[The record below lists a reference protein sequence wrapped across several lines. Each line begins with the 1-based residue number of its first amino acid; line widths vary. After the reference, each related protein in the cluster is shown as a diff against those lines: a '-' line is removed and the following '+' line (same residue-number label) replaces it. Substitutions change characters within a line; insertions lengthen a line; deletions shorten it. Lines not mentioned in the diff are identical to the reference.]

1 MRILLF
7 TGKGGV
13 GKTTLAAATAAT
25 LADHGRRTLVVS
37 TDPAHSLGDAYGVPL
52 GAQPR
57 EVERRLDAVQID
69 SRNLVDAAWE
79 GLRGQ
84 MKSALAGAGLDA
96 LDAEELTVVPGVDE
110 LLALSEVQRLA
121 LTKRWHTVVVDCGP
135 TAETLRLL
143 ALPEAISA
151 YLRRLYG
158 WQSVSP
164 RARKT
169 TGVAASV
176 AQLGRH
182 LEDLRDLLTDHDVT
196 SVRLVLTPER
206 VVVAETRRT
215 LTALALRG
223 IKVDGLIAN
232 RLMPAP
238 GFWRGGAATWLKARR
253 KQQDEVL
260 EEIRGAGMP
269 PLQLVEHRAVEP
281 VGLEALADISQQ
293 LYQGGDPLVGTV
305 NGQASEAALMQIT
318 AERKG
323 GYRLRIALPLDTGTD
338 VDLARVDDDLAI
350 TIDGFRRLVALPRL
364 LRSCAVVGAESD
376 AQGIVVQLADPEE
389 TR

>member
-1 MRILLF
+1 MRLLLF

-25 LADHGRRTLVVS
+25 LAKHGRRTLVVS
-37 TDPAHSLGDAYGVPL
+37 TDPAHSLADAFGVPL
-52 GAQPR
+52 KSEPT
-57 EVERRLDAVQID
+57 EVERRLEAVQID
-69 SRNLVDAAWE
+69 SRNLVDAAWSQ
-79 GLRGQ
+79 LRGQ
-84 MKSALAGAGLDA
+84 LRSALAGAGLDA

-158 WQSVSP
+158 WQPVSP
-164 RARKT
+164 RARK
-169 TGVAASV
+169 GVAASV
-176 AQLGRH
+176 AQLGQH
-182 LEDLRDLLTDHDVT
+182 LESLRSLLTDPETT

-223 IKVDGLIAN
+223 IRVDGLVAN

-253 KQQDEVL
+253 QQQDEVL
-260 EEIRGAGMP
+260 AEIRGAGMP
-269 PLQLVEHRAVEP
+269 ELQLVEHRAVEP

-293 LYQGGDPLVGTV
+293 LYEGGDPLTGTS
-305 NGQASEAALMQIT
+305 NGHAPMLQIT
-318 AERKG
+318 PNSGG
-323 GYRLRIALPLDTGTD
+323 GYRMRIALPLGSDTD

-364 LRSCAVVGAESD
+364 LRSCPVLGAESD
-376 AQGIVVQLADPEE
+376 TEGIVVLLAEPEE
-389 TR
+389 LS

>member
-1 MRILLF
+1 MRLLLF

-25 LADHGRRTLVVS
+25 LAAHGRRTLVVS

-52 GAQPR
+52 GAEPR
-57 EVERRLDAVQID
+57 EIERRLDGVQVD

-79 GLRGQ
+79 GLRLQ
-84 MKSALAGAGLDA
+84 LRTALSGAGLDA

-121 LTKRWHTVVVDCGP
+121 ASKRWHTVVVDCGP

-143 ALPEAISA
+143 ALPEAIAA

-158 WQSVSP
+158 WQP
-164 RARKT
+164 RARRT

-182 LEDLRDLLTDHDVT
+182 LEQLRDLLTDHSST

-238 GFWRGGAATWLKARR
+238 GFWRGGAATWLRARR
-253 KQQDEVL
+253 RQQDEVL

-269 PLQLVEHRAVEP
+269 PLRLVEHRAVEP
-281 VGLEALADISQQ
+281 VGLAALADISQQ
-293 LYQGGDPLVGTV
+293 LYEGGDPLAGAG
-305 NGQASEAALMQIT
+305 NGVPGEAAMMRIT
-318 AERKG
+318 AEQRG
-323 GYRLRIALPLDTGTD
+323 GYTLRIALPLDTGTD

-376 AQGIVVQLADPEE
+376 AKGIVVQLAEPEE